1 MREALSFAELSGF
14 DFGREP
20 VFEMSQLLLSLP
32 YLDHNLFIRS
42 RTYGE
47 GMKPPRNGRRFS

>member
-20 VFEMSQLLLSLP
+20 VFEMSQLLLSLRISTIISSSDRG
-32 YLDHNLFIRS
+32 L
-42 RTYGE
+42 
-47 GMKPPRNGRRFS
+47 MAKV